1 MQIRAKYNIFLKYEK
16 TQTFQK
22 KMTKTAEERL
32 QNVGGGSFVKK
43 KIGRIHKWARQFLQH
58 EFRDKN
64 SFDDDP
70 IPIITFMDQLNDRQ
84 RIFQFSKLIR
94 MWEQTD

>member
-1 MQIRAKYNIFLKYEK
+1 
-16 TQTFQK
+16 
-22 KMTKTAEERL
+22 MTKTAEERL
-32 QNVGGGSFVKK
+32 QNVGDGSFVKK
-43 KIGRIHKWARQFLQH
+43 KNLNESANALNNSSDMGS
-58 EFRDKN
+58 ETKN
-64 SFDDDP
+64 SINDDK

>member
-1 MQIRAKYNIFLKYEK
+1 MKK

-43 KIGRIHKWARQFLQH
+43 K
-58 EFRDKN
+58 
-64 SFDDDP
+64 
-70 IPIITFMDQLNDRQ
+70 
-84 RIFQFSKLIR
+84 RIFQFAKLIR